1 VSYDDWKLATPPE
14 YEDPAPRSDD
24 LGDEIEP
31 CGCEESEALRAELE
45 RVKADFHNTVE
56 SWANAAPLPFHV
68 SESRLAQAT
77 ALLQTWLAW
86 AGGDGPEF
94 DGEKMERATDAF
106 LSRAPAQP
114 AAPEPSLDRFFGA
127 IPDMPLEPAAPEPSA
142 EPPTAGCHD
151 AIDYI
156 PGETDRQS
164 AVRWMR
170 QCLAAESQLAAVK
183 DFECLKLDRKGFAC
197 PCCQAVYERYM
208 SAAFPAP
215 GPGAG
220 QEGGK

>member
-1 VSYDDWKLATPPE
+1 VTYDDWKLATPPE
-14 YEDPAPRSDD
+14 YESPAPRSDD
-24 LGDEIEP
+24 LGDDVEP
-31 CGCEESEALRAELE
+31 CGCEESEVLRAELE
-45 RVKADFHNTVE
+45 RVKGLARVTAEVLDGE
-56 SWANAAPLPFHV
+56 LAKSA
-68 SESRLAQAT
+68 ERRDRLTEAT
-77 ALLQTWLAW
+77 ALLA
-86 AGGDGPEF
+86 
-94 DGEKMERATDAF
+94 RAHQFGVPHPAIRRDIGTF
-106 LSRAPAQP
+106 LSRAPAQS
-114 AAPEPSLDRFFGA
+114 AALEPVGPQSTGKWNRKLYD
-127 IPDMPLEPAAPEPSA
+127 EPAAPEPSA

-170 QCLAAESQLAAVK
+170 QCLAAEAQLAAVE

-215 GPGAG
+215 SPGAG
-220 QEGGK
+220 QEGSNG